1 MTNELKLNKS
11 FYNKRLIL
19 KASKDYD
26 KLASIQIKELDNY
39 TICIFND
46 CKADLELVLK
56 EFSNYLIA
64 LTVKEKGY
72 TEK

>member
-11 FYNKRLIL
+11 FYNKEIIL
-19 KASKDYD
+19 KALKDYN
-26 KLASIQIKELDNY
+26 KLASIQIKEVDGY

-46 CKADLELVLK
+46 CKTDLELVLK

-64 LTVKEKGY
+64 LTIKDKGY